1 MITKTILS
9 NHEEW
14 LKNRKNGIGG
24 SEIAAVIGKNPYMT
38 NVELWEL
45 KTGRKEA
52 KDISNLPYIK
62 YGAQAEPLLR
72 ELFRLDFPEYQ
83 VRYEENNSFR
93 NDKYPW
99 AQASVDGWLF
109 DGDGRLGIWECK
121 TTNILNSTMRKKW
134 DDRIPD
140 NYYCQCLLYMAVL
153 EADFCEVKAQL
164 KSEYDGKVSFL
175 TKHYHF
181 EREEKVVKEDM
192 EYLMKEGKRFWG
204 YVERDECPPLI
215 LPDVIRR

>member
-1 MITKTILS
+1 
-9 NHEEW
+9 
-14 LKNRKNGIGG
+14 
-24 SEIAAVIGKNPYMT
+24 
-38 NVELWEL
+38 
-45 KTGRKEA
+45 
-52 KDISNLPYIK
+52 
-62 YGAQAEPLLR
+62 
-72 ELFRLDFPEYQ
+72 
-83 VRYEENNSFR
+83 
-93 NDKYPW
+93 
-99 AQASVDGWLF
+99 
-109 DGDGRLGIWECK
+109 
-121 TTNILNSTMRKKW
+121 MRKKW
-134 DDRIPD
+134 DERIPD

-181 EREEKVVKEDM
+181 EREEKDVKEDM

>member
-62 YGAQAEPLLR
+62 YGTQAEPLLR

-121 TTNILNSTMRKKW
+121 TTNILNGNMRKRW
-134 DDRIPD
+134 DHQIPD
-140 NYYCQCLLYMAVL
+140 HYYCQCLLYMAVL
-153 EADFCEVKAQL
+153 EADFCELKAQL
-164 KSEYDGKVSFL
+164 KSEYAGEVFVQ

-181 EREEKVVKEDM
+181 ERKDVKEDM
-192 EYLMKEGKRFWG
+192 EYLIKEGKRFWG